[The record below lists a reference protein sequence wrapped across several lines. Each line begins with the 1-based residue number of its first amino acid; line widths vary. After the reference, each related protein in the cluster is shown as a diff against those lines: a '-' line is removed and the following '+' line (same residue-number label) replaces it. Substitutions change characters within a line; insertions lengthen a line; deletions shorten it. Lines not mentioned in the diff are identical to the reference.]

1 MPSNQNINVI
11 KASGAKVAFE
21 ENKLRKSLVNS
32 GVSDDEISLIL
43 EYVDGLLY
51 EGISTKEIY
60 KKAYSLIKKSS
71 KSNAARYKLKKA
83 IFELGPSGFPFE
95 ILVGELLKLEGYEAE
110 VGVMIEGHCI
120 RHEVD
125 VVATKGNSHYL
136 VECKFHGESSRICN
150 VKIPLYI
157 NSRFID
163 IQEKLKSKKENH
175 DVYHQGW
182 IVTNTRFSDDAS
194 KYGECMGLQLIGWD
208 SPRNGSLKSR
218 IDKAGLHP
226 VTCLSNLTNAEK
238 QILIDKKIVVCKSL
252 LNNKNIL
259 NQIGV
264 INPKRQQR
272 ILSEI
277 KGLCNHKSYYVEK

>member
-1 MPSNQNINVI
+1 MSSTQNINVI
-11 KASGAKVAFE
+11 KASGDKVAFD

-32 GVSDDEISLIL
+32 GVSDDEISHIL

-51 EGISTKEIY
+51 DGISTKEIY

-110 VGVMIEGHCI
+110 VGVIIEGHCI
-120 RHEVD
+120 PHEVD
-125 VVATKGNSHYL
+125 VVATKGNKHYL
-136 VECKFHGESSRICN
+136 VECKFHGDASRICN

-163 IQEKLKSKKENH
+163 IQEKLKSTNDNQH
-175 DVYHQGW
+175 LYHQGW
-182 IVTNTRFSDDAS
+182 IVTNTRFSDDAA
-194 KYGECMGLQLIGWD
+194 KYGECMGLQLISWD
-208 SPRNGSLKSR
+208 SPRNGSLKNR

-226 VTCLSNLTNAEK
+226 ITCLSNLTISEK
-238 QILIDKKIVVCKSL
+238 QNLIDRKIIFCKSL

-259 NQIGV
+259 NQIG
-264 INPKRQQR
+264 INNPKRQQK
-272 ILSEI
+272 ILSEV
-277 KGLCNHKSYYVEK
+277 KGLCNYKSYHVEK